1 MPDESIVLGHGT
13 VWTGDGSGSSEVVLT
28 TPAPISG
35 DFWLLSRGDPR
46 WLGENLNVER
56 DSGANSGHS
65 YSSSTGIAGLQ
76 LTGQGNL
83 VLRVTVEPDNDVFAN
98 GFESGNS
105 SGWTFTPNV
114 FMDNF
119 ESGTMSAWSSANGA
133 IQP

>member
-1 MPDESIVLGHGT
+1 MRWRRCAFLPPISGT
-13 VWTGDGSGSSEVVLT
+13 ISGSSEVVLT

-46 WLGENLNVER
+46 WLGEDLYLER

-76 LTGQGNL
+76 LTAQGNFL
-83 VLRVTVEPDNDVFAN
+83 LRATVEPDNDVFTT
-98 GFESGNS
+98 GFESG
-105 SGWTFTPNV
+105 TFSEWSFTLPNI
-114 FMDNF
+114 FADGF
-119 ESGTMSAWSSANGA
+119 ESGTMSVWSSANGA